1 MESKSKK
8 VKLKPIYV
16 SLLLLVSLIVISFA
30 TGLLRIDTEASNAVE
45 SIPENYIKLKGE
57 VKDVLKEGKGF
68 LFLTSNWCGP
78 CEIMS
83 NQFIEAAQ
91 KYSNLNFYEADI
103 EEHRNVANDFDA
115 LNAPSVIF
123 IQDGQVIS
131 SGEVGIDGI
140 EKMIDKYASQ

>member
-1 MESKSKK
+1 
-8 VKLKPIYV
+8 
-16 SLLLLVSLIVISFA
+16 
-30 TGLLRIDTEASNAVE
+30 
-45 SIPENYIKLKGE
+45 
-57 VKDVLKEGKGF
+57 
-68 LFLTSNWCGP
+68 
-78 CEIMS
+78 MS

>member
-78 CEIMS
+78 
-83 NQFIEAAQ
+83 
-91 KYSNLNFYEADI
+91 
-103 EEHRNVANDFDA
+103 
-115 LNAPSVIF
+115 
-123 IQDGQVIS
+123 
-131 SGEVGIDGI
+131 
-140 EKMIDKYASQ
+140 